1 MNIRRILVALD
12 ASPHSLAALDSAA
25 EMAARLEVELLG
37 LFVEDI
43 NLLRLA
49 ELPFAREVGFPS
61 AVPRPLNSATME
73 RTLKIAAEQARHA
86 METLA
91 EHLPVRWSFRVVRG
105 SVMSELLAAAGE
117 ADLVALGKAGRQ
129 FSSRFRLGSTAGA
142 LMEKAPSALLLL
154 QQGAQLRGPILVAVS
169 DASPASLRA
178 VSAGDMLARAW
189 GNELL
194 LLLVMG
200 QSTEA
205 RQVENQLRGSI
216 QTNGLTIRCRHLVRA
231 ERATILQ
238 AAREER
244 AGTLILPSQLSFVSA
259 QGLKELVE
267 AMEAPVFLV
276 R

>member
-49 ELPFAREVGFPS
+49 EFPFAREVGFPS

-73 RTLKIAAEQARHA
+73 RTLKIAAEQARQA

-91 EHLPVRWSFRVVRG
+91 EHLPVRWSFRIVRG

-129 FSSRFRLGSTAGA
+129 FGTRFRLRSTAAA
-142 LMEKAPSALLLL
+142 LMEKRPCALVAATRSTASWARPCRRERCFTRVAPSRECGWHA
-154 QQGAQLRGPILVAVS
+154 R
-169 DASPASLRA
+169 ASLGQRVA
-178 VSAGDMLARAW
+178 PVARDR
-189 GNELL
+189 
-194 LLLVMG
+194 
-200 QSTEA
+200 QS
-205 RQVENQLRGSI
+205 
-216 QTNGLTIRCRHLVRA
+216 RHGA
-231 ERATILQ
+231 
-238 AAREER
+238 
-244 AGTLILPSQLSFVSA
+244 PSGESA
-259 QGLKELVE
+259 QGIDPQEWTQGPLPTFG
-267 AMEAPVFLV
+267 ASRRSHRIASGPGGAGGNAGPANSFL